1 MRASGDCVQHMK
13 SCCTA
18 LKNILQMRGCAG
30 SGDIIVCNWVSQV
43 AEVTELRGTTTRQDA
58 EVRQLRA
65 QNQQLAQKAALV
77 EVLSAE
83 VAALKTQVHEVL
95 L

>member
-1 MRASGDCVQHMK
+1 MATECIKCRVHHK
-13 SCCTA
+13 
-18 LKNILQMRGCAG
+18 
-30 SGDIIVCNWVSQV
+30 CNEETLCFGGVLRQV

-58 EVRQLRA
+58 EVRQLRS

-77 EVLSAE
+77 EVLGAE
-83 VAALKTQVHEVL
+83 VEALKAQVDCTL